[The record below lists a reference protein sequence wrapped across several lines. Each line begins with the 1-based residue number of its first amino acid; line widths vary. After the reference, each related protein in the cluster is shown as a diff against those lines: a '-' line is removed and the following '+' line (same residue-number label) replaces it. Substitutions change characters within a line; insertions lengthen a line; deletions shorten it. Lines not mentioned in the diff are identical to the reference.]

1 MNIFEFIEKD
11 DFNGFKD
18 YLKGNPESILD
29 KDEDNWSVISLLVHY
44 DMPEYV
50 EHILPMLTLE
60 DLNKST
66 PLHPL
71 FVALEDKDTNFIKLL
86 SKYDNV
92 DFSFT
97 YKNNENIIHYLLYR
111 DYPEVA
117 LELLENNKLANVFT
131 ISNDNKQLLNIAI
144 EKKYHD
150 IIDFITSQIVFEDNF
165 NESLIFDSI
174 RFNNFDA
181 FEKLYPY
188 YDIDKIDSIFNFAI
202 QNKDTRVINYII
214 NSGDI
219 LLGKEQI
226 KQILPIIAEI
236 HVDKEKQEASNEIID
251 FLFSIKTNFNSFINS
266 SGENIWMLAIQKEN
280 DYLFNKLVNENNE
293 NLNFEDINQQT
304 PLFFAIEQ
312 LNVDYV
318 KKILKRKANPNHT
331 DYLKNNS
338 LLHAINQEC
347 LSLHDLNNKLE
358 IVKELLKYRADFNQ
372 KNINEDSAL
381 SLAVYKKQMDIV
393 TELLWK
399 GADLSQ
405 NPAKFINSQDVFQIN
420 ASGSFEKLDTLSQEK
435 TIDNFLA
442 LKQLGFDLSQ
452 KNSNNDSF
460 AMFFIK
466 DGYLANFLALLPL
479 LNDYQINEIDSNGNS
494 LLMNAIKKKNDEF
507 ALNTLFLF
515 KNIDLDVVNKNN
527 ETVYSLC
534 ADYGNSTKMEALINN
549 DDNLTSEKIRFAL
562 PLILKQ
568 GNISQYWNDFVK
580 IDPSIVNFKD
590 QDNNNLFMIC
600 ASNANFKNIDFLFS
614 QEINYTLKDINN
626 QKQTLM
632 DILISLPEE
641 HENDVARTLDYFKKS
656 SKKKP

>member
-1 MNIFEFIEKD
+1 MNIFDFIEKD
-11 DFNGFKD
+11 DFDGFK
-18 YLKGNPESILD
+18 KFITNNPQSILE
-29 KDEDNWSVISLLVHY
+29 KDNDNWSVLSLLVHY
-44 DMPEYV
+44 DMPEFAEY
-50 EHILPMLTLE
+50 IIPMLSKDE
-60 DLNKST
+60 INQST

-92 DFSFT
+92 DFTFT
-97 YKNNENIIHYLLYR
+97 YKNNENIIHYLLHR

-144 EKKYHD
+144 EKQYHD
-150 IIDFITSQIVFEDNF
+150 IIEFITSQIVFEDNF
-165 NESLIFDSI
+165 NDSLIFDSI

-188 YDIDKIDSIFNFAI
+188 YDIDKIDSVFDFAI

-226 KQILPIIAEI
+226 TKILPIITEI
-236 HVDKEKQEASNEIID
+236 NTDNEKQEASNEIID

-266 SGENIWMLAIQKEN
+266 NGENIWMLAIQKEN

-293 NLNFEDINQQT
+293 SLNFEDVNQQT

-338 LLHAINQEC
+338 LLHAINQQC
-347 LSLHDLNNKLE
+347 LSIHDLNNKLE
-358 IVKELLKYRADFNQ
+358 IVQELLKYRADFNH
-372 KNINEDSAL
+372 KNINGDSAL

-393 TELLWK
+393 AELLWK
-399 GADLSQ
+399 GADLSN

-420 ASGSFEKLDTLSQEK
+420 SSGVFEQLDTLSEEK

-460 AMFFIK
+460 AMFFVK
-466 DGYLANFLALLPL
+466 DGYLANFLAILPL
-479 LNDYQINEIDSNGNS
+479 LNVNQINEIDSNGNS
-494 LLMNAIKKKNDEF
+494 LIMNAIKKKNDEF
-507 ALNTLFLF
+507 SLNALFVN
-515 KNIDLDVVNKNN
+515 KNINLDIVNKNN

-534 ADYGNSTKMEALINN
+534 ADYGNSVKMEALINN
-549 DDNLTSEKIRFAL
+549 DDNLTPEKIRFAL
-562 PLILKQ
+562 PLILKK
-568 GNISQYWNDFVK
+568 GDISKYWDDFIT

-600 ASNANFKNIDFLFS
+600 ASQANFKNIDYLFS
-614 QEINYTLKDINN
+614 NNINYTLKDTND
-626 QKQTLM
+626 QKQNLM
-632 DILISLPEE
+632 DILISLPENY
-641 HENDVARTLDYFKKS
+641 ENDVARTLDYLKKKS
-656 SKKKP
+656 KKRP